1 MDGNYTLY
9 DLTVEVL
16 PLQPGA
22 QFVCRHTV
30 GVAFTVTD
38 DDIITFQP
46 GASFTMYGLAALL
59 ILLPAK
65 QRPTQEFDWMT
76 SDNDIACPDPECG
89 ARFRIVRGAAREY
102 LRSENTATP
111 FPADATA

>member
-1 MDGNYTLY
+1 MTELEQLVEGRNATYSQLASENNTL
-9 DLTVEVL
+9 LNNV
-16 PLQPGA
+16 
-22 QFVCRHTV
+22 
-30 GVAFTVTD
+30 
-38 DDIITFQP
+38 
-46 GASFTMYGLAALL
+46 
-59 ILLPAK
+59 
-65 QRPTQEFDWMT
+65 T